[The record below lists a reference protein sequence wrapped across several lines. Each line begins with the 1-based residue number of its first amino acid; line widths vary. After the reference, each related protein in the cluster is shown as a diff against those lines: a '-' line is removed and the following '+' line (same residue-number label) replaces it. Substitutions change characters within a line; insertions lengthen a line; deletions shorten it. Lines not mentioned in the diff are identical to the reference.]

1 MGLRLPASTLNDWV
15 HALAVRLEPLYDAQ
29 RLETL
34 QSDYLQVDEVPWNI
48 ADRPKKVRKGYACQF
63 LDNRPESHGLYFL
76 YKCGSREGVIPRAEL
91 KDFRGAIQT
100 DDYVVYDYFEEQ
112 KNVTLLGCMAH
123 VRRKFVN
130 AQILHPQ
137 LAAQAVQWINILYTL
152 EATYKQFLDK
162 KY

>member
-1 MGLRLPASTLNDWV
+1 MVLALPLDSSQSTY
-15 HALAVRLEPLYDAQ
+15 RK
-29 RLETL
+29 
-34 QSDYLQVDEVPWNI
+34 I
-48 ADRPKKVRKGYACQF
+48 CKGYAWQF

-76 YKCGSREGVIPRAEL
+76 YKSGSREGAIPRAEL
-91 KDFRGAIQT
+91 KEFRGAIQT